1 MRVLVIDI
9 GGSHIKAALA
19 GSDSRARVESTDDMG
34 PQDMLSL
41 LQPALA
47 DWAFDVVSIGYP
59 GEVGQAGPGKDPGN
73 LGAGWVDFDFQAAL
87 GKPVRLVNDA
97 VMQALGAYHG
107 GRMLFLGL
115 GTGLGSVLISERV
128 AVPLELGE
136 LRYHDGS
143 LGDTIGRAGLER
155 LGHPRWHDAIVDVV
169 PALRRAFL
177 ADYIVLG
184 GGNAGEVDPLPAGA
198 ECGHNEDAVEGGHRL
213 WRDAIKPIDST
224 DAPFWQVVR

>member
-19 GSDSRARVESTDDMG
+19 GADARARVESSDDMG
-34 PQDMLSL
+34 PEEMLAR
-41 LQPALA
+41 LQPLLA
-47 DWAFDVVSIGYP
+47 GWEFDVVSIGYP
-59 GEVGQAGPGKDPGN
+59 GQVGQEGPGKDPGN
-73 LGAGWVDFDFQAAL
+73 LGAGWVDFDFQAAF

-136 LRYHDGS
+136 LRYRDGS
-143 LGDTIGRAGLER
+143 LGDTVGRAGLER
-155 LGHPRWHDAIVDVV
+155 LGHARWYEAVVEVV
-169 PALRRAFL
+169 PSLKRAFL

-184 GGNAGEVDPLPAGA
+184 GGNAADVDPLPDGA
-198 ECGHNEDAVEGGHRL
+198 ECGRNEDAVEGGHRL
-213 WRDAIKPIDST
+213 WRDAVTPIDST

>member
-19 GSDSRARVESTDDMG
+19 GSDARARVESADDMG
-34 PQDMLSL
+34 PQEMLRL
-41 LQPALA
+41 LQPSLA
-47 DWAFDVVSIGYP
+47 DWQFDVVSIGYP
-59 GEVGQAGPGKDPGN
+59 GEVGTNGPGKDPGN
-73 LGAGWVDFDFQAAL
+73 LGGGWVDFDFQAAF

-115 GTGLGSVLISERV
+115 GTGLGSVLVSERV

-136 LRYHDGS
+136 LRHHAGS
-143 LGDTIGRAGLER
+143 LGDTLGRAGRER
-155 LGHPRWHDAIVDVV
+155 LGHTEWYNAVVEVV
-169 PALRRAFL
+169 PALRRAFI
-177 ADYIVLG
+177 ADYVVLG
-184 GGNAGEVDPLPAGA
+184 GGHAADVDPLPEGA

-213 WRDAIKPIDST
+213 WRDAVKPLDST

>member
-1 MRVLVIDI
+1 VRVLVIDI
-9 GGSHIKAALA
+9 GGSHIKAAMA
-19 GSDSRARVESTDDMG
+19 GSDVRARVESADDMG
-34 PQDMLSL
+34 PEEMLGR
-41 LQPALA
+41 LQPLLV
-47 DWAFDVVSIGYP
+47 DWQFDVVSIGYP

-73 LGAGWVDFDFQAAL
+73 LGAGWVDFDFQAAF
-87 GKPVRLVNDA
+87 GRPVRLVNDA

-136 LRYHDGS
+136 LRYHEGN
-143 LGDTIGRAGLER
+143 LGDTVGRSGLER
-155 LGHPRWHDAIVDVV
+155 LGHARWYKAVVDVV

-177 ADYIVLG
+177 ADYVVLG
-184 GGNAGEVDPLPAGA
+184 GGNAAEVDPLPDGA

-213 WRDAIKPIDST
+213 WRDAVKPIDST